1 MAGKKKD
8 APKRVAV
15 KKTLRRAKKEEPV
28 VYGPKGR
35 ATEGGYMVSEDGQI
49 LAKPK

>member
-1 MAGKKKD
+1 MARKMKA
-8 APKRVAV
+8 APRRVAV
-15 KKTLRRAKKEEPV
+15 KKTLKRTRKEEAI